1 MAATPHPGSSWPRDW
16 HKIPLMIEQIRRA
29 RSELAAIG
37 LRHNVRR
44 LDLFGS
50 AVGADF
56 GLEQA
61 TSDLD
66 FLGEFGPFAKG
77 GYSEHYFGLI
87 DDLTGLFGRPVDLV
101 VARAVRN
108 PYLRKRINQTRE
120 PLFAAA

>member
-1 MAATPHPGSSWPRDW
+1 
-16 HKIPLMIEQIRRA
+16 MIDQIRRA
-29 RSELAAIG
+29 RSELAAIC

-50 AVGADF
+50 AVGSDF
-56 GLEQA
+56 DPA

-66 FLGEFGPFAKG
+66 FLVEFGPFPKG

-87 DDLTGLFGRPVDLV
+87 EDLKALFGHPVDLL

-108 PYLRKRINQTRE
+108 PYLLQNINQTRE
-120 PLFAAA
+120 SLFAAA